1 MSTLNRL
8 EDLEKKVNDLTQLF
22 FLTKDRIIALDHA
35 ALAQAKTLAAVA
47 KVLGNQTPN
56 FSNDVMVEIRA
67 SEDAEDAARTKSM
80 VEAGFLKTG
89 EVAGPVSVVALK
101 QSQNGNV
108 LMSYYTVSLNNT
120 TESAEIGS
128 KLQGLKAGDTFSDN
142 GFDFEVLEVFE
153 PVTPSEV

>member
-8 EDLEKKVNDLTQLF
+8 EDLEKKVSDLTQLF

-80 VEAGFLKTG
+80 VEAGFLINK
-89 EVAGPVSVVALK
+89 EK
-101 QSQNGNV
+101 QEAHQWNDQQQ
-108 LMSYYTVSLNNT
+108 
-120 TESAEIGS
+120 SAIEIGG
-128 KLQGLKAGDTFSDN
+128 K
-142 GFDFEVLEVFE
+142 V
-153 PVTPSEV
+153 